1 MYLEH
6 FGLRELPFQLTPDPR
21 FLYLSPGHA
30 RAKAYMEYTLWNRD
44 SFVVVTGDVGS
55 GKTTLIQ
62 DLVEGLDHSVVL
74 ARIHQ
79 TQLDELEF
87 FQAVLVE
94 FGFKPFGKGKVELL
108 DMLNSYLVEQH
119 RQGRHVLL
127 IIDEAQNLTP
137 RVLEEVRLLTGLETS
152 EGKLIN
158 LILVG
163 QPELRDVLNAP
174 GMEQLNQRI
183 RFRFHLKPLAPED
196 IAEYIRHRLS
206 VAGYQGESD
215 LFGPELMPLI
225 ERYTGGVPRLIN
237 ILCDTALISAYVD
250 QRETIDTA
258 VMEDAIAEL
267 QWAPYHDRRR
277 PAPKTLGEAFAEA
290 SKPPPRLIV
299 QEDDKEQTREIPLE
313 QDVLNIGRLPSNDLQ
328 LRDPSVSG
336 HHAKIITIHGTSFLE
351 DLRSTNGTYVNGER
365 VVKCVLRDGDQITIG
380 RNRIRYVVEQPPG
393 GKPQPTRLAP
403 VDPTGT
409 EGNPG

>member
-44 SFVVVTGDVGS
+44 SFVVITGEVGS

-62 DLVEGLDHSVVL
+62 DLIDGLDHSVVL

-127 IIDEAQNLTP
+127 IVDEAQNLTA
-137 RVLEEVRLLTGLETS
+137 RVLEEVRLLTGLETA

-158 LILVG
+158 LILAG
-163 QPELRDVLNAP
+163 QPELRDLLDAP

-183 RFRFHLKPLAPED
+183 RFRFHLKPLSEAE
-196 IAEYIRHRLS
+196 IADYIRHRLQ

-215 LFGPELMPLI
+215 LFPQELMPLI
-225 ERYTGGVPRLIN
+225 HRYTGGVPRLIN

-250 QRETIDTA
+250 HLDVVDVSVVEQ
-258 VMEDAIAEL
+258 AIEEL
-267 QWAPYHDRRR
+267 QWTPYRERRR
-277 PAPKTLGEAFAEA
+277 PKPGSVKEAMADA
-290 SKPPPRLIV
+290 MHAAARLIV
-299 QEDDKEQTREIPLE
+299 HTPDGEIIEFPLE
-313 QDVLNIGRLPSNDLQ
+313 QEVVTIGRLPFTDLE
-328 LRDPSVSG
+328 LRDTSVSG
-336 HHAKIITIHGTSFLE
+336 HHAKVITLHGTSFLE
-351 DLRSTNGTYVNGER
+351 DLRSTNGTYVNGQR
-365 VVKCVLRDGDQITIG
+365 VLKCVLRNGDMISIG
-380 RNRIRYVVEQPPG
+380 RHRLRYVADSGTEEH
-393 GKPQPTRLAP
+393 PQPQLAP
-403 VDPTGT
+403 VDSTGT
-409 EGNPG
+409 EGSGR